1 MDLRRK
7 IVTCKL
13 ADEAGVVRELLAA
26 LQLNPAARQ
35 RIEAT
40 AAQLVEQVR
49 ARPREKSHLDAF
61 MEQFGLSN
69 EEGVS
74 LMCLAE
80 ALLRV
85 PDPDTADALIEEK
98 ILSGEWSEHLWQSS
112 SLLVNASTWGLL
124 LTGRVIDVDES
135 GAGSIAGRL
144 KEAIGRLGKPVI
156 RAAMVQ
162 AMRILG
168 KEFVLGETIDEALA
182 HGRKMY
188 GPDGLFS
195 FDMLGEG
202 ARTGSAAGRHLES
215 YQQAIAAVA
224 EANAVRDV
232 IGGSGVS
239 VKLSALHPRFEY
251 ARRDRVLVELK
262 DRLLGLARRAAG
274 HDMGLTIDTEEADRL
289 DLTLELFEQLARDPA
304 LQDWRGLGIAVQ
316 AYGKRARPVIEW
328 LAELAK
334 ETGRRFAVRL
344 VKGAYWD
351 AEIKHAQER
360 GLDDFSVFTRKA
372 ATDLSYLV
380 CAETMLA
387 SHEFIYSQFATHN
400 AHTIAAVMDMA
411 GAFRGF
417 EFQRLYGMGE
427 LLYKVAGEFYTD
439 LPRVRVYAPVGGHE
453 DLLAYLVRRL
463 LENGANTSFVNRVMD
478 EQMPACEV
486 VRDPVGVIEH
496 CVPLRHPAIPVPAD
510 LFQGER
516 RNSRGLDLSSVQV
529 VEDLVHDMSAYR
541 AGTVSAGPVV
551 GGQVSQ
557 GASVAIRNPA
567 DTQHIVGQVT
577 VATAS
582 DVDHAAQQAGMAHH
596 EWDEQGGDARACIL
610 ERAADLLEGQ
620 RSRLMALL
628 SVEAGKSLPDGL
640 AEVREAA
647 DFCRYYAVQARRHF
661 AGPTSLPGP
670 TGESNELSLHG
681 RGTFACISPWNFPL
695 AIFTGQVAA
704 ALAAGNAVLAKPA
717 EQTPL
722 VAFETVRLLHA
733 AGVPVEALH
742 LLPGDGETIGSM
754 LTTHPQVCGVA
765 FTGSTDTAKM
775 IHRSLADRPGPVVPL
790 IAETG
795 GQNVMFVDS
804 TALLEQVC
812 DDVIQSAFI
821 SAGQRCS
828 ALRVL
833 YLQEEIADPAIEMI
847 CGAMDELQVGDPAR
861 LATDVGPIID
871 APARD
876 ALAGHLQSIGPDAW
890 MIHRITLD
898 ESCRRGTFFAPAL
911 VGIRSI
917 RQLDREAFGPIL
929 HVIRYRSSDLEAL
942 IGEAQSTGY
951 GLTLGIH
958 SRIRTRVDAIVRGSP
973 VGNIY
978 VNRNMVGAVVGV
990 QPFGGQRLSGTGP
1003 KAGGPHYLFVF
1014 GTEKAVTTNTMATG
1028 GNAELWRRIS

>member
-1 MDLRRK
+1 MDLRQK
-7 IVTCKL
+7 IVTGKL
-13 ADEAGVVRELLAA
+13 ADEARVVQELLAM
-26 LQLNPAARQ
+26 LRLDPAARQ

-69 EEGVS
+69 EEGVA

-98 ILSGEWSEHLWQSS
+98 ILSGEWSEHLWRSS

-135 GAGSIAGRL
+135 GTGSIAGRL
-144 KEAIGRLGKPVI
+144 KEAVSRLGKPVI

-168 KEFVLGETIDEALA
+168 KEFVLGVTIDEALA
-182 HGRKMY
+182 QGRKMY

-202 ARTGSAAGRHLES
+202 ARTGSAAQRHLES
-215 YQQAIAAVA
+215 YQQAITAVGAA
-224 EANAVRDV
+224 NSMRDV

-251 ARRDRVLVELK
+251 ARHDRVLDELK
-262 DRLLGLARRAAG
+262 GRLLGLARSAAG
-274 HDMGLTIDTEEADRL
+274 YNMGLTIDTEEADRL
-289 DLTLELFEQLARDPA
+289 DLTLELFAQLARDSG
-304 LQDWRGLGIAVQ
+304 LKNWRGLGIAVQ
-316 AYGKRARPVIEW
+316 AYGKRARPVLEW
-328 LAELAK
+328 LAGLAK
-334 ETGRRFAVRL
+334 KTGRQFAVRL

-351 AEIKHAQER
+351 TEIKHAQER

-372 ATDLSYLV
+372 TTDLSYLV
-380 CAETMLA
+380 CAETLFA
-387 SHEFIYSQFATHN
+387 SREFIYSQFATHN
-400 AHTIAAVMDMA
+400 AHTIASVMDMA
-411 GAFRGF
+411 GTFRGF
-417 EFQRLYGMGE
+417 EFQRLHGMGE
-427 LLYKVAGEFYTD
+427 LLYKVAREFYTD
-439 LPRVRVYAPVGGHE
+439 LPPVRVYAPVGGHE

-478 EQMPACEV
+478 EQVPPSEV
-486 VRDPVGVIEH
+486 VRDPVDIVEH

-516 RNSRGLDLSSVQV
+516 RNSRGLDLTSVQV
-529 VEDLVHDMSAYR
+529 VEDLLHDMAAYQ
-541 AGTVSAGPVV
+541 AETVRAGPVI
-551 GGQVSQ
+551 GGQISR
-557 GASVAIRNPA
+557 GASVEIRNPA
-567 DTQHIVGQVT
+567 DTQHLVGQVT
-577 VATAS
+577 VATAD
-582 DVDHAAQQAGMAHH
+582 DVDHAAQQAGKAHRD
-596 EWDEQGGDARACIL
+596 WDERGGEARALIL
-610 ERAADLLEGQ
+610 ERAADLLEGH
-620 RSRLMALL
+620 RSRFMALL
-628 SVEAGKSLPDGL
+628 SSEAGKSLPDGL
-640 AEVREAA
+640 AEVREAV
-647 DFCRYYAVQARRHF
+647 DFCRYYAARARQHF
-661 AGPTSLPGP
+661 AGPTSLRGP

-704 ALAAGNAVLAKPA
+704 ALAAGNSVLAKPA

-722 VAFETVRLLHA
+722 IAFETVRLLHT
-733 AGVPVEALH
+733 AGVPVEVLH

-754 LTTHPQVCGVA
+754 LTAHPQICGIA

-775 IHRSLADRPGPVVPL
+775 IHRSLADRPGPIVPL

-833 YLQEEIADPAIEMI
+833 YLQEEIADRATEMI

-871 APARD
+871 EPACQ
-876 ALAGHLQSIGPDAW
+876 ALAGHLETIGREAW
-890 MIHRITLD
+890 MIHRVTLD

-929 HVIRYRSSDLEAL
+929 HVIRYQSSDLEAL

-958 SRIRTRVDAIVRGSP
+958 SRIETRVGAIIRGSP

-1003 KAGGPHYLFVF
+1003 KAGGPHYLFAF
-1014 GTEKAVTTNTMATG
+1014 SIEKVVTTNTMASG
-1028 GNAELWRRIS
+1028 GNAELWRQIS